1 VGSGDASKRVTGP
14 IPDFPWISAAQNSS
28 AVLPTGVTAPT
39 PVTTTRRISAILAA
53 PPLRSSL

>member
-1 VGSGDASKRVTGP
+1 LVGSGEASKRVMGP

-39 PVTTTRRISAILAA
+39 PVMTTRRISTVLI
-53 PPLRSSL
+53 PPRRAY